1 MKRAAMLAGVV
12 LLCACAARK
21 GVGGVIDGQAQTP
34 RAYPERLA
42 MWTQEAVLHDG
53 FTTVL
58 LVRATLMSDDLVAA
72 MNAEQASWVID
83 SAPLSNPTGPTVVF
97 SAASELG
104 DLGFSTPAKAG
115 AWQVGLLVDGQR
127 CVLDALVEVKISA
140 LTRRLY
146 PDLTPWDRQWI
157 AQFSGCAM
165 LGETQL
171 QLTGAH
177 GALEFGWRV
186 GGDSVV
192 AMKRGAVR

>member
-1 MKRAAMLAGVV
+1 MKRGAMLVGAV

-21 GVGGVIDGQAQTP
+21 GVGGVIDGQGEPP

-104 DLGFSTPAKAG
+104 DLGFSTPAKPG
-115 AWQVGLLVDGQR
+115 TWQVGLLVDGQR
-127 CVLDALVEVKISA
+127 CVLDALVETKISA

-157 AQFSGCAM
+157 AQFSGCGM

-192 AMKRGAVR
+192 AMRRAPVR